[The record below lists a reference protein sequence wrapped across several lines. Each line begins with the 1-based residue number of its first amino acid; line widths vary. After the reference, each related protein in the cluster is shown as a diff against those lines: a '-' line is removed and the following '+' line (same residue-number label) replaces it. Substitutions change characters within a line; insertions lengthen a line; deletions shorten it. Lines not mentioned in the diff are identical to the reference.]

1 MEYKDFFEKAKDKGI
16 TNIQVTEKYNN
27 ESSIEI
33 IDGKIDSFDEGNNLS
48 YDIKAEYNGKTVTT
62 NTNYLDEEILDLLV
76 SKSVNTDTKYED
88 NYLDNKEKIAK
99 NKPLDFDISNETNL
113 LKELDKLRIEN
124 KEINKLSTYYDES
137 YTNTRIINSNGVDI
151 STDSHLCSFIAE
163 AVAKVGDDFTSFYTR
178 ILKTDKK
185 DIDFQNITKDTIE
198 KTILQSKKQNLETK
212 KYDIIL
218 DSSVAGRIIENL
230 VGMLSATSIRNK
242 VSCLENKID
251 SKVFSD
257 KLTIIEDPTNKDLP
271 GYRLFDDEGTL
282 TKKKTIVEKGVL
294 KNYLFNNKEAIIKNI
309 ESTGNGY
316 GNISTKNMYVEKG
329 TKKFNELLSEMNDG
343 IYITDYMGS
352 ANTSIDLVTGNISI
366 QIFGFLIKDGKI
378 VSGIEPSIM
387 TTTIFELLSN
397 IEEIGDDLTF
407 TNTRVGSPSIYIKNI
422 SIAG

>member
-1 MEYKDFFEKAKDKGI
+1 MLQWHI
-16 TNIQVTEKYNN
+16 TV
-27 ESSIEI
+27 SP
-33 IDGKIDSFDEGNNLS
+33 
-48 YDIKAEYNGKTVTT
+48 V
-62 NTNYLDEEILDLLV
+62 LV
-76 SKSVNTDTKYED
+76 
-88 NYLDNKEKIAK
+88 
-99 NKPLDFDISNETNL
+99 
-113 LKELDKLRIEN
+113 
-124 KEINKLSTYYDES
+124 
-137 YTNTRIINSNGVDI
+137 
-151 STDSHLCSFIAE
+151 
-163 AVAKVGDDFTSFYTR
+163 
-178 ILKTDKK
+178 
-185 DIDFQNITKDTIE
+185 Q
-198 KTILQSKKQNLETK
+198 
-212 KYDIIL
+212 
-218 DSSVAGRIIENL
+218 
-230 VGMLSATSIRNK
+230 

-251 SKVFSD
+251 NKVFSD

-407 TNTRVGSPSIYIKNI
+407 TNTRVGSPSIFIKNI